1 MVNWILLAAIL
12 FLMSAFAA
20 AQTNTGP
27 ARVTLR
33 QPTGKAVTKTK
44 KAT

>member
-1 MVNWILLAAIL
+1 MVNWILHAAIL

-27 ARVTLR
+27 ARDI
-33 QPTGKAVTKTK
+33 A
-44 KAT
+44 ATYRKGRR